1 MSANDGLVRAS
12 APPPTLPPARRLFMF
27 QNGTYG
33 DLMSGGDL
41 HFAHQVT
48 AAAEAGFTVEAFGGH
63 ALQDLLQAQGLPA
76 KVILTD
82 RQKVGLA
89 AVATPGQQLRLF
101 AHYFGHLLRTL
112 SQLRRIGCTDLAFA
126 ATDGWFDSIPL
137 LLCRARRKIMILG
150 MDAPSLAQILRR
162 SRPDVTGT
170 RLASLHYCLSQQFS
184 LHLFRFCRH
193 KRLLYVHPN
202 MRARLRRLG
211 YRDEELVFVSNGV
224 EVERADQ
231 TPPQTKQFDVM
242 WIGRAHVQKGLE
254 DLLATLR
261 HLAGRFDGF
270 RAVLVGQL
278 QQALGSRIAELGL
291 TACVHFAGFVSEEEK
306 YRHYKASRVFLMPSR
321 YESWGIVIGEAL
333 ACNLPVVAYD
343 IEAYRPVFGDLLRY
357 VPPFDSQAFTAEAEA
372 QVRAMREGRNYL
384 AGMDLEAFKREN
396 SWVATRKRI
405 ATVLLEL
412 AGARLAPR

>member
-1 MSANDGLVRAS
+1 
-12 APPPTLPPARRLFMF
+12 
-27 QNGTYG
+27 
-33 DLMSGGDL
+33 
-41 HFAHQVT
+41 
-48 AAAEAGFTVEAFGGH
+48 
-63 ALQDLLQAQGLPA
+63 
-76 KVILTD
+76 
-82 RQKVGLA
+82 
-89 AVATPGQQLRLF
+89 
-101 AHYFGHLLRTL
+101 
-112 SQLRRIGCTDLAFA
+112 
-126 ATDGWFDSIPL
+126 
-137 LLCRARRKIMILG
+137 MILG

-184 LHLFRFCRH
+184 LRLFRFCRH

-211 YRDEELVFVSNGV
+211 YREEELVFVSNGV
-224 EVERADQ
+224 EVEKADE
-231 TPPQTKQFDVM
+231 TPPQEKQFDIM

-254 DLLATLR
+254 DLLATLQ

-278 QQALGSRIAELGL
+278 QQALGPRVAEMGL

-306 YRHYKASRVFLMPSR
+306 YRYYKASRVFLMPSR

-343 IEAYRPVFGDLLRY
+343 LEAYRPVFGDLLRY
-357 VPPFDSQAFTAEAEA
+357 VRPFDAQAFTAEAEA

-384 AGMDLEAFKREN
+384 SAMDLQSFKTVH
-396 SWVATRKRI
+396 SWAATRERI
-405 ATVLLEL
+405 ASVLREL
-412 AGARLAPR
+412 SSANKLAVPAGA